1 MSHDVESVC
10 WGMVFAA
17 GNIVLAVSIFHIALR
32 QTNTTVFLRF
42 VFGSMAGRMVMTLFA
57 VWYALRVWHLA
68 MIPFVLTLLTL
79 YIAGLGVE
87 IIVLHRKQL
96 SISRAQY
103 AAKLMK
109 SDVLTDNAQG

>member
-10 WGMVFAA
+10 WGMAFAA
-17 GNIVLAVSIFHIALR
+17 GNIALAVSLFHIALR

-42 VFGSMAGRMVMTLFA
+42 VFGSMAGRMVITLVA
-57 VWYALRVWHLA
+57 VWYALRIWHLA
-68 MIPFVLTLLTL
+68 MIPFILTLLTL

-87 IIVLHRKQL
+87 IVVLHRKQ
-96 SISRAQY
+96 SAISRTQH
-103 AAKLMK
+103 AAKHTK